1 MMRTSLDSY
10 LTGQQLEALFILR
23 DGEWHDRRYIHS
35 KIGFKKFNYS
45 IISERI
51 IKPLETKGIIE
62 QEERPGTM
70 KKFVRIRKDHDT
82 QTLYKI
88 HSLIMHSANDQVM
101 KYRHKNAEQAK
112 FFLAIRDE
120 SIKKLDELEKLGEEE
135 NRKEETKYWAQ
146 QMQAMD
152 SENWRELIRLQ
163 KLIYD
168 ELKTRC
174 KPCCKINGLR
184 EADCHLLKKP
194 GAAFMIA
201 SMLNKDLVDKILREE
216 RNEATSTP

>member
-1 MMRTSLDSY
+1 MMRTSIDSY

-23 DGEWHDRRYIHS
+23 DGEWHDRKYIHS

-51 IKPLETKGIIE
+51 IKPLEANGIIE
-62 QEERPGTM
+62 QEERPGTK

-88 HSLIMHSANDQVM
+88 HSLITHSANDQVM
-101 KYRHKNAEQAK
+101 KYQHKNAERAK
-112 FFLAIRDE
+112 FFLTIRDE
-120 SIKKLDELEKLGEEE
+120 SIKKLDELEKLEEE
-135 NRKEETKYWAQ
+135 EETEYWAQ
-146 QMQAMD
+146 RMQAMD

-174 KPCCKINGLR
+174 KPCCKNNGLH
-184 EADCHLLKKP
+184 EADCYLLKKP

-201 SMLNKDLVDKILREE
+201 SMLNKDLIDEILQEE
-216 RNEATSTP
+216 RNAATSTP

>member
-1 MMRTSLDSY
+1 MMRTSIDSY

-23 DGEWHDRRYIHS
+23 DGEWHDRKYIHS

-51 IKPLETKGIIE
+51 IKPLEANGIIE
-62 QEERPGTM
+62 QEERPGTK

-88 HSLIMHSANDQVM
+88 HSLITHSANDQVM
-101 KYRHKNAEQAK
+101 KYRHKNAERAK
-112 FFLAIRDE
+112 FFLTIRDE
-120 SIKKLDELEKLGEEE
+120 SIKKLDELEKLEEE
-135 NRKEETKYWAQ
+135 EETEYWAQ
-146 QMQAMD
+146 RMQAMD

-174 KPCCKINGLR
+174 KPCCKNNGLH
-184 EADCHLLKKP
+184 EADCYLLKKP

-201 SMLNKDLVDKILREE
+201 SMLNKDLIDEILQEE
-216 RNEATSTP
+216 RNAATSTP